1 MPNSKTIERAISVTF
16 SRSLEAP
23 LVTRPKTTC
32 SAARPPSATFIT
44 SRNSSFVCR

>member
-1 MPNSKTIERAISVTF
+1 MPYSKTIARAISVTF
-16 SRSLEAP
+16 SRSFEAP

-32 SAARPPSATFIT
+32 SAARPPRAIFIT